1 MTGQVTALPSPAR
14 HLPESVQPG
23 ADGVVTAD
31 IVIIGAGMGGATL
44 AWGLRG
50 SGADVLVIDRGDFLP
65 REWENWSPEAVF
77 EQGRYKN
84 AEAWYGSD
92 GSQFYPGN
100 YYYIGGNTKLYGAML
115 PRFREQDFD
124 VIEHHGGL
132 SPAWPV
138 SYAQMEPFYA
148 EAERLYLVHGEPGTD
163 PTEPWRSSPY
173 PHPALPHEPAIA
185 ALAESF
191 RRQGLHPFS
200 MPAAVDLRP
209 GGRCVRC
216 RTCDGY
222 PCMVDAKADADI
234 CAIRP
239 LAASGEIRLLTNTV
253 VTALVTTADGK
264 TVAEASGRRHGQ
276 PVTVRAEK
284 FVLAAGAV
292 NSAALLLRSGS
303 EHHPDGLGNSSG
315 LLGRNYMV
323 HNSTFF
329 VAADPRRRNRT
340 RFQKTLAIND
350 WYLPSAGRKYPLGNV
365 QMLGKLQAPMVSG
378 ARPHIPASVLRTVT
392 DHSIDL
398 YLTTEDLPERGNRV
412 EVNRLGQIVVRWTPN
427 NTAPHEELVR
437 LTTKAVRRA
446 GYPLVLTERMGIAT
460 NSHQCGTAVMGDDP
474 ARSVLDST
482 CRSHDVA
489 NLWVVDSACFPSSAA
504 VNPALTIA
512 ANALRVAAE
521 GTIAR

>member
-1 MTGQVTALPSPAR
+1 MTGQVTALPFPAR

-163 PTEPWRSSPY
+163 PTDPWRSSPY

-191 RRQGLHPFS
+191 TRQGLHPFS

-239 LAASGEIRLLTNTV
+239 LAAAGQIRLLTNTV
-253 VTALVTTADGK
+253 ISALVTTADGK
-264 TVAEASGRRHGQ
+264 AVAEASGRRHGQ

-365 QMLGKLQAPMVSG
+365 QMLGKLQAPMVSAPG
-378 ARPHIPASVLRTVT
+378 RTSRPASCGR
-392 DHSIDL
+392 SP
-398 YLTTEDLPERGNRV
+398 TT
-412 EVNRLGQIVVRWTPN
+412 
-427 NTAPHEELVR
+427 A
-437 LTTKAVRRA
+437 
-446 GYPLVLTERMGIAT
+446 
-460 NSHQCGTAVMGDDP
+460 
-474 ARSVLDST
+474 ST
-482 CRSHDVA
+482 C
-489 NLWVVDSACFPSSAA
+489 
-504 VNPALTIA
+504 T
-512 ANALRVAAE
+512 
-521 GTIAR
+521 